1 MTVSYVRGLGKVV
14 RSNGNVTFRSWRIG
28 KGRAQQWKHFAAKET
43 FRSDGKLCS
52 RIGKGRAQQ
61 WKHFAAMET
70 FRSDG
75 KLCSRIGPK
84 GRAQQWKHFAVT
96 VSYVRGL
103 GKVARSNGN
112 ISQ

>member
-1 MTVSYVRGLGKVV
+1 M
-14 RSNGNVTFRSWRIG
+14 
-28 KGRAQQWKHFAAKET
+28 ET

-61 WKHFAAMET
+61 WKHFAAMEA
-70 FRSDG
+70 FCSDG
-75 KLCSRIGPK
+75 KLCSRIGK

-103 GKVARSNGN
+103 GKVVRSNGN

>member
-1 MTVSYVRGLGKVV
+1 M
-14 RSNGNVTFRSWRIG
+14 
-28 KGRAQQWKHFAAKET
+28 ET

-75 KLCSRIGPK
+75 KLCSRIGK
-84 GRAQQWKHFAVT
+84 GRAQQWKHFAAMET
-96 VSYVRGL
+96 LRSDGMSYVRGL
-103 GKVARSNGN
+103 GKVVRSNGN

>member
-1 MTVSYVRGLGKVV
+1 MFADWE
-14 RSNGNVTFRSWRIG
+14 RSC
-28 KGRAQQWKHFAAKET
+28 AAMET

-61 WKHFAAMET
+61 WKHFAVT
-70 FRSDG
+70 VSYVRGLGKVVRSNG
-75 KLCSRIGPK
+75 NIS
-84 GRAQQWKHFAVT
+84 QQWKHFAVT

-103 GKVARSNGN
+103 GKVVRNNGN

>member
-1 MTVSYVRGLGKVV
+1 M
-14 RSNGNVTFRSWRIG
+14 
-28 KGRAQQWKHFAAKET
+28 AAMAT

-61 WKHFAAMET
+61 WKHFA
-70 FRSDG
+70 
-75 KLCSRIGPK
+75 
-84 GRAQQWKHFAVT
+84 VT

-103 GKVARSNGN
+103 GKVVRSNGN

>member
-1 MTVSYVRGLGKVV
+1 MFADWE
-14 RSNGNVTFRSWRIG
+14 RS
-28 KGRAQQWKHFAAKET
+28 RAAMDT

-61 WKHFAAMET
+61 WKHFAVTVSYVRGLTERYVRSNGPNRSCAAMET

-84 GRAQQWKHFAVT
+84 GRAQQWKRFAVT

-103 GKVARSNGN
+103 GKVVRSNGN

>member
-1 MTVSYVRGLGKVV
+1 M
-14 RSNGNVTFRSWRIG
+14 
-28 KGRAQQWKHFAAKET
+28 ET

-61 WKHFAAMET
+61 WKHFA
-70 FRSDG
+70 
-75 KLCSRIGPK
+75 
-84 GRAQQWKHFAVT
+84 VT

-103 GKVARSNGN
+103 GKVVRSNGN